1 MGLKDLVLGELKKYP
16 SEYISGGELASRL
29 NLSRTAV
36 WKAVESLRAD
46 GWDISA
52 VTNRGYRLLGGSPFT
67 SEALSLLLPHD
78 VFDIAFYEKISSTND
93 ILKAEAALG
102 GREWKVAIA
111 EQQEA
116 GKGRMGRSF
125 FSPPGCGLYMSIL
138 LRPNLLARDSLLLTT
153 AAAVAVAVS
162 AEKLS
167 GEKAEIK
174 WVNDVL
180 MDGKKICGIL
190 TEGALD
196 LESGGLQYAVVGIGV
211 NAVEPEGGFDPS
223 IAGIAG
229 SVFPSGYR
237 LDRRAEL
244 AAEILNLFRS
254 FYLALPER
262 PFLEEYRRRSSVI
275 GKEITVYPHI
285 GGEGVDAV
293 ALGVTDDFELL
304 VRFPDG
310 REAALSS
317 GEVSVRP
324 RRSSSLD

>member
-1 MGLKDLVLGELKKYP
+1 MGLKDLVLSELKKNP
-16 SEYISGGELASRL
+16 SESISGGELASRL
-29 NLSRTAV
+29 GLSRTAV

-52 VTNRGYRLLGGSPFT
+52 VTNRGYMLMGGSPFT
-67 SEALSLLLPHD
+67 SEALSLLLPEG
-78 VFDIAFYEKISSTND
+78 VFDIGFHEKVSSTND
-93 ILKAEAALG
+93 VLKAEAALG
-102 GREWKVAIA
+102 GGEWKVVIA

-125 FSPPGCGLYMSIL
+125 SSPPGCGLYMSVL
-138 LRPNLLARDSLLLTT
+138 LRPKLLAKDSLLLTT
-153 AAAVAVAVS
+153 AAAVAVALA

-167 GEKAEIK
+167 GRKAEIK

-180 MDGKKICGIL
+180 MDGRKICGIL

-223 IAGIAG
+223 IADVAG
-229 SVFPSGYR
+229 SVFPAGYKT
-237 LDRRAEL
+237 DRRAEL
-244 AAEILNLFRS
+244 AAEILSLFRG
-254 FYLALPER
+254 FCLALPER
-262 PFLEEYRRRSSVI
+262 PFIEEYRRRSSVV
-275 GKEITVYPHI
+275 GREITVYPHV
-285 GGEGVDAV
+285 GGPGAEAT
-293 ALGVTDDFELL
+293 ALGITDDFELL
-304 VRFPDG
+304 VRFSDG

-324 RRSSSLD
+324 RS